1 MKAGL
6 WATSVALGIVG
17 FSSWA
22 DIPRMP
28 DGKPDLSGTF
38 DVATLTPMERPEE
51 LGVKNVITQ
60 QEADQIAAAV
70 AESRAR
76 SSLPSDP
83 NRSAPK
89 SGGDGTAGA
98 GGGVGGYND
107 FWLDYGSGRFKLNG
121 VYPTSIITYPENGRY
136 PEMTA
141 YGEQRMSVELSDFRY
156 NTGKAWWL
164 DQDGPGPF
172 DNMEQRP
179 LRERCLLGFG
189 PAAGPPVVPSVY
201 NNLKRIVQT
210 EDTLMILAEMV
221 HDARI
226 IPIGSQHNPDTIR
239 SWMGDS
245 VGRWE
250 GDTLVVE
257 TKNFKDFPALTAAD
271 KNLHVIEKFSRIDE
285 QTLLYQFEVSDPTVW
300 TETWKGE
307 YPWPQTQDK
316 LYEYACH
323 EGNYAL
329 GNIMR
334 GARLLE
340 KDMLSGTSNSSGE
353 D

>member
-1 MKAGL
+1 MIIQKTAAALVLLLFALAG
-6 WATSVALGIVG
+6 WTE
-17 FSSWA
+17 
-22 DIPRMP
+22 IPRTA
-28 DGKPDLSGTF
+28 DGKPDLSGFF
-38 DVATLTPMERPEE
+38 DIATLTPLQRPEE
-51 LGVKNVITQ
+51 LGEKGFISQ
-60 QEADQIAAAV
+60 SEAEEIASSV
-70 AESRAR
+70 ADTRSK

-83 NRSAPK
+83 ERGAPE

-107 FWLDYGSGRFKLNG
+107 FWLDYGSGRFKLKG
-121 VYPTSIITYPENGRY
+121 RYPTSIITFPQDGRY
-136 PEMTA
+136 PQMTA
-141 YGEQRMSVELSDFRY
+141 LGNQRMAVALSDFRV

-164 DQDGPGPF
+164 DQEGPGPF

-189 PAAGPPVVPSVY
+189 PAAGPPTIPTAY
-201 NNLKRIVQT
+201 NNLKRIIQT
-210 EDTLMILAEMV
+210 PDSVMILAEMV
-221 HDARI
+221 HDARV
-226 IPIGSQHNPDTIR
+226 IPIGGAHRPDDIR

-257 TKNFKDFPALTAAD
+257 TINFKEDPGLMAAD
-271 KNLHVIEKFSRIDE
+271 ENLRVVERFSRIDE
-285 QTLLYQFEVSDPTVW
+285 ASLLYQFEVSDPTIW

-316 LYEYACH
+316 VYEYACH
-323 EGNYAL
+323 EGNYSF

-334 GARLLE
+334 GARTLE
-340 KDMLSGTSNSSGE
+340 DDLLSGASSGLQE
-353 D
+353 